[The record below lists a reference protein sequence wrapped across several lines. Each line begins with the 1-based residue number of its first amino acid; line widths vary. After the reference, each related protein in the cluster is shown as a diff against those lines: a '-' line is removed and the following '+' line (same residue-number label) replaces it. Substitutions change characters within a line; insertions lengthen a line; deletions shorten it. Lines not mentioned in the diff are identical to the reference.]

1 MLTVKLPMNYFVA
14 NIKYIYTKHMKK
26 IKIFMA
32 HIGGKLGQWLGGL
45 RDLIW
50 RKQAEETKKKKF
62 QRGLL
67 IGLGVAL
74 IIVIVLLVVWFVWNK
89 FTGQDNLQA
98 KIANPVAE
106 AKVYIVT
113 SGSCGN
119 KCWDTQLFLDALTQ
133 RNIKIVS
140 SKKVSV
146 GWWPFG
152 LGNSL
157 VTKYK
162 ITKVPTVVVE
172 FTGSNKPDITSF
184 FNTNL
189 GNVTNGVFVLGK
201 ILAPYYDLTTKKITG
216 LVSVTYLSDKT
227 CADCYDVTKHAVA
240 LKNLGVDTS
249 SAKTVDIGSTAGKAL
264 ISKYNI
270 TKVPTVLVSG
280 EVSEYQV
287 LAQAWA
293 DVGIVAADGT
303 YIFTNVDL
311 MDGSYKDLATGKII
325 KADPAKAV
333 PATTAVPAAA
343 TKK

>member
-1 MLTVKLPMNYFVA
+1 MLTVKLLMNYFVA
-14 NIKYIYTKHMKK
+14 NIKFIYIKHMKK
-26 IKIFMA
+26 IIRIFTSGASKLGGVMGRLRDKIF
-32 HIGGKLGQWLGGL
+32 
-45 RDLIW
+45 R
-50 RKQAEETKKKKF
+50 RQAEATRREKIK
-62 QRGLL
+62 QGLL
-67 IGLGVAL
+67 VGLSIAL
-74 IIVIVLLVVWFVWNK
+74 IAVIVLAVAWFVWSKITSN
-89 FTGQDNLQA
+89 GELQQ

-140 SKKVSV
+140 SKKAYV
-146 GWWPFG
+146 GWWPFSF
-152 LGNSL
+152 GNAL
-157 VTKYK
+157 VKKYK

-172 FTGSNKPDITSF
+172 FTGNNKPDITSF
-184 FNTNL
+184 FNANL
-189 GNVTNGVFVLGK
+189 GTVTNGVFVLGK
-201 ILAPYYDLTTKKITG
+201 ILAPYYDLTAKKITG

-227 CADCYDVTKHAVA
+227 CTDCYDVTKHDVA

-249 SAKTVDIGSTAGKAL
+249 GAKTVDISSTAGKSL

-270 TKVPTVLVSG
+270 TKIPTVLVSG

-293 DVGIVAADGT
+293 DVGIVATDGT

-311 MDGSYKDLATGKII
+311 MDGSYKDLTTGKII
-325 KADPAKAV
+325 KTDPAKAV
-333 PATTAVPAAA
+333 PATSAVPVTP